1 MVKGLCKMSRH
12 VRLVQS
18 KPWLLIVVIAGL
30 LAGCGAGGG
39 EALPLAE
46 EAYEHP
52 SGIFT
57 IPIPEGWQIAQGE
70 TADVA
75 WLTPPVGG
83 PDITIVM
90 IAAELPSGTEDEM
103 NAAAQDLL
111 ETYLREYL
119 PYEDYEIYNS
129 AEVRVARNP
138 AMILDFARPLG
149 ESYHVGRMEMI
160 YLPAHLIYLAGFG
173 PRADWDAFLPTFRQM
188 VEGMSFSIQPL
199 MEGVE

>member
-1 MVKGLCKMSRH
+1 MDKRVLMGLAF
-12 VRLVQS
+12 
-18 KPWLLIVVIAGL
+18 LLILSACQSS
-30 LAGCGAGGG
+30 AG
-39 EALPLAE
+39 EALPLAH

-57 IPIPEGWQIAQGE
+57 LPIPEGWRISQGE

-75 WLTPPVGG
+75 WLTPPEGG
-83 PDITIVM
+83 PDLTLVM

-111 ETYLREYL
+111 EAYLREYL

-173 PRADWDAFLPTFRQM
+173 PRAAWDAFLPTFRQM

-199 MEGVE
+199 MEGAE